1 MNVSAFC
8 ITPTLSPALAV
19 IRRKVLISRG
29 GTDKKLSTVNKNIR
43 ISTLNRSTQSCADQ
57 DVQIVR
63 VFKIYFLILITDS

>member
-8 ITPTLSPALAV
+8 ITPTPSPALAV

-63 VFKIYFLILITDS
+63 VFKIYFLILITES